1 MTELT
6 WEEPPVKGR
15 NRNDWDTIAASLKA
29 NPNKWAVVAEN
40 VSASTGTHIRHGRL
54 TAFSPKGA
62 FEARVSGAKADNG
75 GRAEKIYA
83 RYVGTASPVETV
95 AETATASPVETVTAS
110 ARYESFPEPSPTA
123 IVGSV
128 VPPLPEH
135 LQQVSR
141 LTELLSDDDA

>member
-1 MTELT
+1 MAELT

-15 NRNDWDTIAASLKA
+15 NRNDWESIAASLKA

-54 TAFSPKGA
+54 TAFAPEGA

-83 RYVGTASPVETV
+83 RYVGTASV
-95 AETATASPVETVTAS
+95 AEPVTAS
-110 ARYESFPEPSPTA
+110 AKLTVEDAIHASLPPTEPIA
-123 IVGSV
+123 LVGSV
-128 VPPLPEH
+128 TAGGVPPFPEH
-135 LQQVSR
+135 LQQVRDLS
-141 LTELLSDDDA
+141 ELLD

>member
-83 RYVGTASPVETV
+83 RYVGTASPLGATTEPT
-95 AETATASPVETVTAS
+95 TASAPETVTAS
-110 ARYESFPEPSPTA
+110 AQYEELPEPTPTA
-123 IVGSV
+123 LVGSV
-128 VPPLPEH
+128 IPPLPEH

-141 LTELLSDDDA
+141 LTELLSEDDA

>member
-15 NRNDWDTIAASLKA
+15 NRNDWDSIAASLKA

-54 TAFSPKGA
+54 TAFAPEGT

-83 RYVGTASPVETV
+83 RYVGTASTTETV
-95 AETATASPVETVTAS
+95 VEPVTAS
-110 ARYESFPEPSPTA
+110 AIETTYETLPEPVEATA
-123 IVGSV
+123 LVGSIV
-128 VPPLPEH
+128 PEGVPPYPEH
-135 LQQVSR
+135 LQTVDR
-141 LTELLSDDDA
+141 LLPILDED

>member
-15 NRNDWDTIAASLKA
+15 NRNDWESIAASLKA

-54 TAFSPKGA
+54 TAFAPEGT

-83 RYVGTASPVETV
+83 RYVGTASAGTV
-95 AETATASPVETVTAS
+95 SASTTVTEPVTAS
-110 ARYESFPEPSPTA
+110 APEYVALPEPVAEPTA

-128 VPPLPEH
+128 VPPYPEH
-135 LQQVSR
+135 LQQVRDLS
-141 LTELLSDDDA
+141 ELLD

>member
-1 MTELT
+1 MAELT

-54 TAFSPKGA
+54 TAFAPEGT

-83 RYVGTASPVETV
+83 RYVGTAS
-95 AETATASPVETVTAS
+95 AEPVTAS
-110 ARYESFPEPSPTA
+110 AVVSEPVAETVAVPEPTA
-123 IVGSV
+123 LVGSV
-128 VPPLPEH
+128 TVGGIPPYPEH
-135 LQQVSR
+135 LQQVRDLS
-141 LTELLSDDDA
+141 ELFD

>member
-15 NRNDWDTIAASLKA
+15 NRNDWNTIAASLKA

-54 TAFSPKGA
+54 TAFAPEGT

-83 RYVGTASPVETV
+83 RYVGTASTSSAPTETV
-95 AETATASPVETVTAS
+95 TASPLDSVTAS
-110 ARYESFPEPSPTA
+110 ARYESLPEPSPTA

-135 LQQVSR
+135 LQQVNRLSDL
-141 LTELLSDDDA
+141 LTEDDA

>member
-15 NRNDWDTIAASLKA
+15 NRNDWNTIAASLKA

-54 TAFSPKGA
+54 TAFAPEGT

-83 RYVGTASPVETV
+83 RYVGTAS
-95 AETATASPVETVTAS
+95 AEPVTAS
-110 ARYESFPEPSPTA
+110 AHVTETVEDSLPVTEPIA
-123 IVGSV
+123 LVGSITV
-128 VPPLPEH
+128 GGVPPFPEH
-135 LQQVSR
+135 LQTVDR
-141 LTELLSDDDA
+141 LLPVLDED